1 MSTLQNQ
8 FYSWSKRGAPSDDM
22 STLDGGSY
30 VTEPN
35 LRMNTQNNPRVKRNM
50 YKTHWEMRTKSECGG
65 ERTSSIATKSTQ
77 GNLDYAPKIMGT
89 LT

>member
-1 MSTLQNQ
+1 
-8 FYSWSKRGAPSDDM
+8 M
-22 STLDGGSY
+22 STLDGGPY

-65 ERTSSIATKSTQ
+65 ERIDRTSSNGTKSTK
-77 GNLDYAPKIMGT
+77 GK
-89 LT
+89 